1 MTDVIFT
8 LILCVS
14 GIIIPLVL
22 ALLLQ
27 EKLIKRQINA
37 EAESYERYKKEML
50 VTKFRIIGQVQKQKM
65 IEQNKRREKQM
76 TEVEFMNQIRN
87 SSDEELKTLARDC
100 NICASRGV
108 WDKEGRMY
116 SLLNTYAASNDGEFP
131 NAMPVIINV
140 AIEFMRRNA

>member
-27 EKLIKRQINA
+27 EKLTKRQINA

-50 VTKFRIIGQVQKQKM
+50 VTKFRMIGQVQKQKM
-65 IEQNKRREKQM
+65 IEQNKER
-76 TEVEFMNQIRN
+76 
-87 SSDEELKTLARDC
+87 KT
-100 NICASRGV
+100 
-108 WDKEGRMY
+108 
-116 SLLNTYAASNDGEFP
+116 ND
-131 NAMPVIINV
+131 
-140 AIEFMRRNA
+140 